1 LLDFARIGG
10 KSRAGKNVVRQVTA
24 NNRYARAPAAVT
36 DRRRRDRRQPVPNRS
51 AGLTAMMPGHHAG
64 NFRRLGRYAFQVAG
78 IWQQRCPVALTESRG
93 LGRET
98 GTINQSL
105 TKVADI

>member
-1 LLDFARIGG
+1 
-10 KSRAGKNVVRQVTA
+10 
-24 NNRYARAPAAVT
+24 
-36 DRRRRDRRQPVPNRS
+36 
-51 AGLTAMMPGHHAG
+51 
-64 NFRRLGRYAFQVAG
+64 
-78 IWQQRCPVALTESRG
+78 VALTESRG